1 MSLKKF
7 RRSSLK
13 DKIEVMEASPVREA
27 EKETKGRKPKQSK
40 RK

>member
-13 DKIEVMEASPVREA
+13 DKIEATEASPVR